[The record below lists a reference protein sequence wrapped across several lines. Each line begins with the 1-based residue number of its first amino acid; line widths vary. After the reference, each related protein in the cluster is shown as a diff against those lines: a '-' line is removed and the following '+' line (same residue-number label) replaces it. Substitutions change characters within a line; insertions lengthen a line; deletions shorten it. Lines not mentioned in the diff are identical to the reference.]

1 MENVIILD
9 DMSYVRYRV
18 RELLAEKNV
27 KVYEASTSFE
37 FFNKLTEKKNDIDLI
52 ILEVG
57 LIREDGFEIV
67 EKIREKSIGIPVMIL
82 TKMNTREAFAKVIRE
97 GEISDYVLKP
107 FDNKILLDRVMK
119 LVREN
124 KINEKQ
130 QNQQKQQEQQ
140 LSKEIKK
147 VDNVNKNDEVRIKS
161 DLPEDFTQYF
171 MEQLLIAKENNM
183 NLSAMIF
190 TLIKSTEKEEK
201 IDMKETYLILT
212 DIVFKGIKGIFKTP
226 NFITKHG
233 FLTFL
238 AVLPG
243 YDESEVENL
252 KTKINEQYD
261 VLSILNTQ
269 LSEYHLENASITYP
283 VDGQDSEELMN
294 KLIENMKVKIE
305 ME

>member
-130 QNQQKQQEQQ
+130 QNQQEQQ
-140 LSKEIKK
+140 PSKEIKK

-261 VLSILNTQ
+261 VLSIINTQ

-283 VDGQDSEELMN
+283 VGGQDSEELMN